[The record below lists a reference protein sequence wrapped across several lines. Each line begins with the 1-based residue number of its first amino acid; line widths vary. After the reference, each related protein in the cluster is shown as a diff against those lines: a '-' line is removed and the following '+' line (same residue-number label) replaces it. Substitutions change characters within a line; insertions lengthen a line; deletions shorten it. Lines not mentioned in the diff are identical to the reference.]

1 MQIEADIFNERSRPY
16 VKSFFVIMYFL
27 VFLFLIDLV
36 FRSTATVTANLLA
49 VACWVIAF
57 IASVGLADL
66 TAKKIRKI

>member
-1 MQIEADIFNERSRPY
+1 MLRA
-16 VKSFFVIMYFL
+16 FFAIMYFP

-57 IASVGLADL
+57 IASVGPADL

>member
-1 MQIEADIFNERSRPY
+1 
-16 VKSFFVIMYFL
+16 MYFP

-36 FRSTATVTANLLA
+36 FRSTTTVTANLLA

-57 IASVGLADL
+57 IASVGPADL

>member
-1 MQIEADIFNERSRPY
+1 
-16 VKSFFVIMYFL
+16 MYFL

-36 FRSTATVTANLLA
+36 FRSTTTVTANLLT

-57 IASVGLADL
+57 IASVGPADL

>member
-1 MQIEADIFNERSRPY
+1 MLRA
-16 VKSFFVIMYFL
+16 FFAIMYFP

-36 FRSTATVTANLLA
+36 FRSTTTVTANLLA

-57 IASVGLADL
+57 IASVVLADL